1 MIGQTVSHYKITS
14 KLGSGGMGVVYE
26 AEDTKLGRHVAIK
39 FLPPEMAQNPA
50 MLERFQREA
59 RASSALNH
67 PGICTVYEI
76 DHHEGQHF
84 IVMELLEGETLD
96 KRIRGGPLELPA
108 LLEFGIQV
116 ADALESASAKGIV
129 HRDLKPANIWLTSRG
144 QAKILDFGLAKME
157 ASRPGG
163 APINVDDA
171 TAVLAGELTTAGMV
185 VGTASYMSP
194 EQARGQ
200 TTDAR
205 TDIFSLGVVLYVAA
219 TAEKPFNGETAA
231 VITEAILNREP
242 VPIQQLDP
250 SLPPEL
256 NRIIS
261 RAMEK
266 ERSMRY
272 QTATDFKTDLLRLRR
287 DTLSGSRNAADRSD
301 SKPGGSKSGEKSIA
315 VLYFEN
321 LSGIKE
327 DEYFRDGVTEDIITE
342 LAKIK
347 GLKVLSR
354 PSVLLYRDKSV
365 TAAEVGR
372 QLKAAFVLAGSIRRG
387 GNRLRIT
394 AQLVDP
400 QTDSLVW
407 SERYDREMADVF
419 SVQDEIARNI
429 AEALRITL
437 SPQEQ
442 EALATRPTEST
453 EAYDLYLRGRTYAR
467 RFTRL
472 DFEFAYQMF
481 ENAVRLDPQFA
492 LAYAAMANVCSS
504 FHINFE
510 RDSSWLSR
518 AHTAAEKA
526 ITLAPELP
534 EAKVAQAW
542 VLYASGDYEKAL
554 SIARALVEGK
564 RDTESAYY
572 LLLRALFASGKYQE
586 IVDVAEAA
594 IEASGTDY
602 NVYVPI
608 GNALGA
614 LGKDEARKN
623 LSQRRLHALETHLRQ
638 VPEDARAHMLL
649 AGDYGYMGR
658 IEEAMKEADLAMVLR
673 PNDANVAYNAAC
685 VYCSVGKKSEAMAA
699 LRKAKGVGW
708 KDTVWTRRDPD
719 LSTLHGDPEFDKLF
733 PPGEGAE

>member
-1 MIGQTVSHYKITS
+1 
-14 KLGSGGMGVVYE
+14 
-26 AEDTKLGRHVAIK
+26 
-39 FLPPEMAQNPA
+39 
-50 MLERFQREA
+50 
-59 RASSALNH
+59 
-67 PGICTVYEI
+67 
-76 DHHEGQHF
+76 
-84 IVMELLEGETLD
+84 MELLEGETLD
-96 KRIRGGPLELPA
+96 KRIRRGALELPA

-157 ASRPGG
+157 ASRPGM
-163 APINVDDA
+163 PVNLDEP
-171 TAVLAGELTTAGMV
+171 TAALAGDLTTAGMV

-219 TAEKPFNGETAA
+219 TGEKPFNGETAA

-242 VPIQQLDP
+242 APIQQLD
-250 SLPPEL
+250 STLPAEL

-287 DTLSGSRNAADRSD
+287 DTQSGSRNAADRSD
-301 SKPGGSKSGEKSIA
+301 SKPGTGKVAEKSIA

-321 LSGIKE
+321 LSGVKE

-510 RDSSWLSR
+510 RDSSWLTR
-518 AHTAAEKA
+518 ARAAAEKA
-526 ITLAPELP
+526 IALMPELP

-542 VLYASGDYEKAL
+542 VLYASGDYDKAL
-554 SIARALVEGK
+554 AIARPLVAMK

-572 LLLRALFASGKYQE
+572 LLLRALFASGQYQE
-586 IVDVAEAA
+586 IVDIGEAA

-658 IEEAMKEADLAMVLR
+658 VEEAMKEADLAMVLR

-685 VYCSVGKKSEAMAA
+685 VYCSLGKTSEAMTA
-699 LRKAKGVGW
+699 LRKAKAVGW
-708 KDTVWTRRDPD
+708 KDIVWTRRDPD
-719 LSTLHGDPEFDKLF
+719 LAILHGDPEFDRLF
-733 PPGEGAE
+733 PPSEGAE

>member
-1 MIGQTVSHYKITS
+1 MIGLTVSHYKIAS

-26 AEDTKLGRHVAIK
+26 AEDTKLGRHVAVK
-39 FLPPEMAQNPA
+39 FLPAEMAQNPA

-59 RASSALNH
+59 RAASALNH

-76 DHHEGQHF
+76 DQHEGQHF
-84 IVMELLEGETLD
+84 IVMELLEGEPLD
-96 KRIRGGPLELPA
+96 KRIRRGPLELSP

-129 HRDLKPANIWLTSRG
+129 HRDLKPANVWMTSRG

-157 ASRPGG
+157 ASRGG
-163 APINVDDA
+163 GSPVNTDDA
-171 TAVLAGELTTAGMV
+171 TAAMAGELTTAGMV

-219 TAEKPFNGETAA
+219 TGQKPFHGDTAA
-231 VITEAILNREP
+231 VIAEAILNREP
-242 VPIQQLDP
+242 APVQQLDP
-250 SLPPEL
+250 GLPVEL

-272 QTATDFKTDLLRLRR
+272 QTATDFKTDLMRLRR
-287 DTLSGSRNAADRSD
+287 DTQSGSRSGVERSD
-301 SKPGGSKSGEKSIA
+301 SKPGLGKVAEKSIA

-321 LSGIKE
+321 LSGVKE

-492 LAYAAMANVCSS
+492 LAYAAMANLCSS

-510 RDSSWLSR
+510 RESSWLAR
-518 AHTAAEKA
+518 ARTAAEKA
-526 ITLAPELP
+526 IALLPELP

-542 VLYASGDYEKAL
+542 VLYASGDYDKAL
-554 SIARALVEGK
+554 AIARPLVALK

-572 LLLRALFASGKYQE
+572 LLLRALFASGQYQE
-586 IVDVAEAA
+586 IVDIAEAA

-623 LSQRRLHALETHLRQ
+623 LSQRRMHALETHLRQ

-649 AGDYGYMGR
+649 SGDYGYMGR
-658 IEEAMKEADLAMVLR
+658 VEEAMKEADLAMMLR

-685 VYCSVGKKSEAMAA
+685 VYCSLGKKPEAMAA

-733 PPGEGAE
+733 PPGEGTE

>member
-1 MIGQTVSHYKITS
+1 MIGQTVSHYRITS
-14 KLGSGGMGVVYE
+14 KLGSGGMGIVYE

-39 FLPPEMAQNPA
+39 FLPPEMAQNPSL
-50 MLERFQREA
+50 LERFQREA

-76 DHHEGQHF
+76 DQHEGQHF

-96 KRIRGGPLELPA
+96 KRIRRGSLELGA

-157 ASRPGG
+157 ASRSGG
-163 APINVDDA
+163 MPVNLDEP
-171 TAVLAGELTTAGMV
+171 TAALAGDLTTAGMV

-219 TAEKPFNGETAA
+219 TGEKPFNGETAA

-242 VPIQQLDP
+242 APIQQLDP
-250 SLPPEL
+250 TLPAEL

-287 DTLSGSRNAADRSD
+287 DTQSGSRNAADRSD
-301 SKPGGSKSGEKSIA
+301 SKPGAARVAEKSIA

-321 LSGIKE
+321 LSGVKE

-510 RDSSWLSR
+510 REASWLTR
-518 AHTAAEKA
+518 ARTAAERA
-526 ITLAPELP
+526 VALMPELP

-542 VLYASGDYEKAL
+542 VLYASGDYDKAL
-554 SIARALVEGK
+554 AIARPLVAMK

-572 LLLRALFASGKYQE
+572 LLLRALFASGQYQE
-586 IVDVAEAA
+586 IVDIGEAA

-658 IEEAMKEADLAMVLR
+658 VEEAMKEADLAMVLR

-685 VYCSVGKKSEAMAA
+685 VYCSLGKTSEAMTA
-699 LRKAKGVGW
+699 LRKAKAVGW
-708 KDTVWTRRDPD
+708 KDIVWTRRDPD
-719 LSTLHGDPEFDKLF
+719 LAILHGDPEFDRLF
-733 PPGEGAE
+733 PPSEATD

>member
-1 MIGQTVSHYKITS
+1 MIGQTVSHYRITS
-14 KLGSGGMGVVYE
+14 KLGSGGMGIVYE

-39 FLPPEMAQNPA
+39 FLPAEMAQNPSL
-50 MLERFQREA
+50 LERFQREA

-76 DHHEGQHF
+76 DQHEGQHF

-96 KRIRGGPLELPA
+96 KRIRRGALELGA

-157 ASRPGG
+157 TSRPG
-163 APINVDDA
+163 AQVSLDEP
-171 TAVLAGELTTAGMV
+171 TAAQAGDLTTAGMV

-219 TAEKPFNGETAA
+219 TGEKPFNGETTA

-242 VPIQQLDP
+242 APIQQLDP
-250 SLPPEL
+250 TLPVEL

-287 DTLSGSRNAADRSD
+287 DTQSGSRNAADRSD
-301 SKPGGSKSGEKSIA
+301 SKPGVGKVAEKSIA

-321 LSGIKE
+321 LSGVKE

-510 RDSSWLSR
+510 RDSSWLAR
-518 AHTAAEKA
+518 ARTAAEKA
-526 ITLAPELP
+526 IALAPELP

-542 VLYASGDYEKAL
+542 VLYASGDYDQAL
-554 SIARALVEGK
+554 AIARPLVAMK

-658 IEEAMKEADLAMVLR
+658 VEEAMKEADLAMVLR

-685 VYCSVGKKSEAMAA
+685 VYCSLGKTSEAMTA

-708 KDTVWTRRDPD
+708 KDIVWTRRDPD
-719 LSTLHGDPEFDKLF
+719 LAILHGDPEFDRLF
-733 PPGEGAE
+733 PPSEGAA

>member
-1 MIGQTVSHYKITS
+1 MIGQIVSHYKIAS
-14 KLGSGGMGVVYE
+14 KLGSGGMGIVYE

-39 FLPPEMAQNPA
+39 FLPSEMARNPA

-76 DHHEGQHF
+76 DQHEGQHF

-96 KRIRGGPLELPA
+96 KRIRRGPLDLGA

-157 ASRPGG
+157 TSRPGG
-163 APINVDDA
+163 VPVSADEA
-171 TAVLAGELTTAGMV
+171 TLAGELTTAGMV

-219 TAEKPFNGETAA
+219 TAEKPFKGETAA

-242 VPIQQLDP
+242 APIQQLDP
-250 SLPPEL
+250 GLPAEL

-266 ERSMRY
+266 ERLMRY
-272 QTATDFKTDLLRLRR
+272 QTATDFKTDLMRLRR
-287 DTLSGSRNAADRSD
+287 DTQSGVRNATDRSD
-301 SKPGGSKSGEKSIA
+301 SKPGVARVAEKSVA

-321 LSGIKE
+321 LSGVKE

-442 EALATRPTEST
+442 ADLATRPTEST

-481 ENAVRLDPQFA
+481 ENAVRMDPLFA

-510 RDSSWLSR
+510 RDSSWLTR
-518 AHTAAEKA
+518 ANAAAEKA
-526 ITLAPELP
+526 VALKPELP

-542 VLYASGDYEKAL
+542 VLYASGDYDKAL
-554 SIARALVEGK
+554 AIARAVVESK

-572 LLLRALFASGKYQE
+572 LLLRALFAAGKYQE
-586 IVDVAEAA
+586 IVDVGEAA

-658 IEEAMKEADLAMVLR
+658 VEEAMKEADLAMVLR

-685 VYCSVGKKSEAMAA
+685 VYCSVSKKSEAMAA

-719 LSTLHGDPEFDKLF
+719 LNSLHGDPEFDKLF

>member
-39 FLPPEMAQNPA
+39 FLPVDMAQNPA

-76 DHHEGQHF
+76 DQHEGQHF

-96 KRIRGGPLELPA
+96 KRLRRETLELGA

-157 ASRPGG
+157 TSRPGG
-163 APINVDDA
+163 APVNLDEP
-171 TAVLAGELTTAGMV
+171 TAAQAGDLTTAGMV

-219 TAEKPFNGETAA
+219 TGEKPFNGETTA

-250 SLPPEL
+250 ALPAEL
-256 NRIIS
+256 NRIVL

-287 DTLSGSRNAADRSD
+287 DTQSGARNAADRSD
-301 SKPGGSKSGEKSIA
+301 SKPGSKGGEKSIA

-321 LSGIKE
+321 LSGVKE

-342 LAKIK
+342 LSKIK

-354 PSVLLYRDKSV
+354 PSVLVYRDKSV

-372 QLKAAFVLAGSIRRG
+372 QLKASFVLAGSIRRG

-400 QTDSLVW
+400 QTDSVVW

-442 EALATRPTEST
+442 EALAKRPTESP

-472 DFEFAYQMF
+472 DLEFAYQMF
-481 ENAVRLDPQFA
+481 ENAVRLDPKFA
-492 LAYAAMANVCSS
+492 LAYGAMANVCSS

-510 RDSSWLSR
+510 RDSHWLTR
-518 AHTAAEKA
+518 AREAAEKA
-526 ITLAPELP
+526 IALSPDLP
-534 EAKVAQAW
+534 DAKVAQGW

-554 SIARALVEGK
+554 DIARALVALK

-572 LLLRALFASGKYQE
+572 LLLRALFAAGKYQE
-586 IVDVAEAA
+586 IVNVAEAA

-614 LGKDEARKN
+614 LGKEDARKN
-623 LSQRRLHALETHLRQ
+623 HSQRRLHALETHLRQ

-649 AGDYGYMGR
+649 AGDYGYNGR
-658 IEEAMKEADLAMVLR
+658 VEEAMKEADLAMVLR

-685 VYCSVGKKSEAMAA
+685 VYCSIGKVSEAMAA
-699 LRKAKGVGW
+699 LRKAKTVGW

-719 LSTLHGDPEFDKLF
+719 LAILHGDPEFDRLF
-733 PPGEGAE
+733 PPGEGG

>member
-1 MIGQTVSHYKITS
+1 MIGQTVSHYRIRT

-26 AEDTKLGRHVAIK
+26 AEDTKLGRLVAVK
-39 FLPPEMAQNPA
+39 FLPQEMAQNPA

-59 RASSALNH
+59 RAASALNH

-76 DHHEGQHF
+76 DQHEGQHF
-84 IVMELLEGETLD
+84 IAMELLEGETLD
-96 KRIRGGPLELPA
+96 KRMRRGPLELA
-108 LLEFGIQV
+108 QLLEFGIQV
-116 ADALESASAKGIV
+116 ADALESANAKGIV
-129 HRDLKPANIWLTSRG
+129 HRDLKPANIWMGARG
-144 QAKILDFGLAKME
+144 QAKVLDFGLAKME
-157 ASRPGG
+157 APRVAG
-163 APINVDDA
+163 NDDP
-171 TAVLAGELTTAGMV
+171 TAVRVGELTTDGMV

-200 TTDAR
+200 ATDAR
-205 TDIFSLGVVLYVAA
+205 TDIFSLGVVLYLAA
-219 TAEKPFNGETAA
+219 TAQKPFSGDTVA

-242 VPIQQLDP
+242 IPINQIDP
-250 SLPPEL
+250 GLPAEL

-261 RAMEK
+261 RAIEK
-266 ERSMRY
+266 DRSMRY

-287 DTLSGSRNAADRSD
+287 DTQSGPRSAAERSD
-301 SKPGGSKSGEKSIA
+301 SKPGSRGSEKSVA

-321 LSGIKE
+321 LSGVKE

-354 PSVLLYRDKSV
+354 PSVLVYRDKSV

-372 QLKAAFVLAGSIRRG
+372 QLKASFVLGGSIRRG

-400 QTDSLVW
+400 QTDSVVW
-407 SERYDREMADVF
+407 SERYDRELADVF
-419 SVQDEIARNI
+419 SVQDEIARKI

-442 EALATRPTEST
+442 EALAARPTLST

-472 DFEFAYQMF
+472 DLEFAYQTF
-481 ENAVRLDPQFA
+481 QNATRLDPNFA
-492 LAYAAMANVCSS
+492 AAYAAMANVCSS

-510 RDSSWLSR
+510 REASWLDR
-518 AHTAAEKA
+518 AHEAAEKA
-526 ITLAPELP
+526 FALRPDLP
-534 EAKVAQAW
+534 EAK
-542 VLYASGDYEKAL
+542 
-554 SIARALVEGK
+554 IARAWVMYANGNIDQALALVRPVIESK
-564 RDTESAYY
+564 RDLESAYY
-572 LLLRALFASGKYQE
+572 LLLRALFAAGHYQE
-586 IVDVAEAA
+586 IVNIAEAA
-594 IEASGTDY
+594 IEASGSDY

-614 LGKDEARKN
+614 LGKDEALRT
-623 LSQRRLHALETHLRQ
+623 LRQRRLHAFETHLRQ

-658 IEEAMKEADLAMVLR
+658 VEEATREADLAMILR
-673 PNDANVAYNAAC
+673 PNDANIAYNAAC
-685 VYCSVGKKSEAMAA
+685 VFCSMGKKAEAMTA
-699 LRKAKGVGW
+699 LKKAVAVGW
-708 KDTVWTRRDPD
+708 KDSVWTRRDPD
-719 LSTLHGDPEFDKLF
+719 LKILHGDPEFDRLF
-733 PPGEGAE
+733 PPGPDGE

>member
-1 MIGQTVSHYKITS
+1 MIGSTVSHYKIAA

-39 FLPPEMAQNPA
+39 FLPSEMAQNPA

-76 DHHEGQHF
+76 DQHEGQHF

-96 KRIRGGPLELPA
+96 KRIRRGPLELGA
-108 LLEFGIQV
+108 LLEFAIQV

-163 APINVDDA
+163 ATVNTDEA
-171 TAVLAGELTTAGMV
+171 TAVHAGDLTTAGMV

-200 TTDAR
+200 TTDSR

-219 TAEKPFNGETAA
+219 TCEKPFNGETSA

-242 VPIQQLDP
+242 APIQQHDP
-250 SLPPEL
+250 TLPGEL

-287 DTLSGSRNAADRSD
+287 DTQSGARNAADRSD
-301 SKPGGSKSGEKSIA
+301 SKPGAKGGEKSIA

-321 LSGIKE
+321 LSGVKE

-419 SVQDEIARNI
+419 SVQDEIARKI

-442 EALATRPTEST
+442 EALASRPTEST

-481 ENAVRLDPQFA
+481 ENAVRLDPHFA

-518 AHTAAEKA
+518 AKTAADKA
-526 ITLAPELP
+526 IALSPELP

-542 VLYASGDYEKAL
+542 VLYASGDYDQAL
-554 SIARALVEGK
+554 GIARALVELK

-572 LLLRALFASGKYQE
+572 LLLRALFASGQYQE
-586 IVDVAEAA
+586 IVNIGEAA

-614 LGKDEARKN
+614 LGKEEARKN

-658 IEEAMKEADLAMVLR
+658 VEEAMKEADLAMVLR

-685 VYCSVGKKSEAMAA
+685 VYCSLGKTSEAMAA
-699 LRKAKGVGW
+699 LRKAKTVGW

-719 LSTLHGDPEFDKLF
+719 LKILHGDPEFDRLF
-733 PPGEGAE
+733 PPGEGSE

>member
-1 MIGQTVSHYKITS
+1 
-14 KLGSGGMGVVYE
+14 
-26 AEDTKLGRHVAIK
+26 
-39 FLPPEMAQNPA
+39 
-50 MLERFQREA
+50 
-59 RASSALNH
+59 
-67 PGICTVYEI
+67 
-76 DHHEGQHF
+76 
-84 IVMELLEGETLD
+84 
-96 KRIRGGPLELPA
+96 
-108 LLEFGIQV
+108 
-116 ADALESASAKGIV
+116 
-129 HRDLKPANIWLTSRG
+129 
-144 QAKILDFGLAKME
+144 
-157 ASRPGG
+157 
-163 APINVDDA
+163 
-171 TAVLAGELTTAGMV
+171 
-185 VGTASYMSP
+185 
-194 EQARGQ
+194 
-200 TTDAR
+200 
-205 TDIFSLGVVLYVAA
+205 
-219 TAEKPFNGETAA
+219 
-231 VITEAILNREP
+231 
-242 VPIQQLDP
+242 
-250 SLPPEL
+250 
-256 NRIIS
+256 
-261 RAMEK
+261 
-266 ERSMRY
+266 MRY

-287 DTLSGSRNAADRSD
+287 DTQSGSRNAADRSD
-301 SKPGGSKSGEKSIA
+301 SKPGSGKGSEKSIA

-321 LSGIKE
+321 LSGVKE

-354 PSVLLYRDKSV
+354 PSVLVYRDKSV

-372 QLKAAFVLAGSIRRG
+372 QLKASFVLAGSIRRG

-442 EALATRPTEST
+442 EALAKRPTESP

-472 DFEFAYQMF
+472 DLEFAYQMF
-481 ENAVRLDPQFA
+481 ENAVRLDPKFA
-492 LAYAAMANVCSS
+492 LAYGAMANVCSS

-510 RDSSWLSR
+510 RDSHWLTR
-518 AHTAAEKA
+518 AREAAEKA
-526 ITLAPELP
+526 IALSPDLP
-534 EAKVAQAW
+534 DAKVAQGW

-554 SIARALVEGK
+554 DIARALVALK

-572 LLLRALFASGKYQE
+572 LLLRALFASGQYQE
-586 IVDVAEAA
+586 IVNVAEAA

-614 LGKDEARKN
+614 LGKEEARKN
-623 LSQRRLHALETHLRQ
+623 HSQRRLHALETHLRQ

-658 IEEAMKEADLAMVLR
+658 VEEAMKEADLAMVLR

-685 VYCSVGKKSEAMAA
+685 VYCSIGKVSEAMAA
-699 LRKAKGVGW
+699 LRKAKAVGW

-719 LSTLHGDPEFDKLF
+719 LNILHGDPEFDKLF

>member
-14 KLGSGGMGVVYE
+14 KLGSGGMGIVYE
-26 AEDTKLGRHVAIK
+26 AEDTKLGRHVAVK
-39 FLPPEMAQNPA
+39 FLPAEMARNPA

-76 DHHEGQHF
+76 DQHEGQHF

-96 KRIRGGPLELPA
+96 KRIRRGSLEVGA

-157 ASRPGG
+157 TSRPGTQVNLDE
-163 APINVDDA
+163 P
-171 TAVLAGELTTAGMV
+171 TAAQAGDLTTAGMV

-219 TAEKPFNGETAA
+219 TGEKPFNGDTAA

-242 VPIQQLDP
+242 VPIQQIDS
-250 SLPPEL
+250 SLPAEL

-287 DTLSGSRNAADRSD
+287 DTQSGSRNAADRSD
-301 SKPGGSKSGEKSIA
+301 SKPGASRVAEKSIA

-321 LSGIKE
+321 LSGVKE

-510 RDSSWLSR
+510 RDSSWLGR
-518 AHTAAEKA
+518 ARTAAEKA
-526 ITLAPELP
+526 ITLMPELP

-542 VLYASGDYEKAL
+542 VLYASGDYDKAL
-554 SIARALVEGK
+554 AIARALVGMK

-572 LLLRALFASGKYQE
+572 LLLRALFASGQYQE
-586 IVDVAEAA
+586 IVNVAEAA

-685 VYCSVGKKSEAMAA
+685 VYCSLGKTSEAMTA

-708 KDTVWTRRDPD
+708 KDIVWTRRDPD
-719 LSTLHGDPEFDKLF
+719 LKILHGDPEFDRLF

>member
-1 MIGQTVSHYKITS
+1 MIGQTVSHYKITA

-76 DHHEGQHF
+76 DQHEGQHF

-96 KRIRGGPLELPA
+96 KRIRRGPLDLPA

-129 HRDLKPANIWLTSRG
+129 HRDLKPANIWMTSRG
-144 QAKILDFGLAKME
+144 QAKILDFGLAKIE
-157 ASRPGG
+157 SSRPGG
-163 APINVDDA
+163 APVNADEA
-171 TAVLAGELTTAGMV
+171 TAVHAGELTTAGMV

-219 TAEKPFNGETAA
+219 TSEKPFKGETAA

-242 VPIQQLDP
+242 VPIQQHDQ
-250 SLPPEL
+250 SLPGEL
-256 NRIIS
+256 NRIVS

-287 DTLSGSRNAADRSD
+287 DTQSGSRAAADRSD
-301 SKPGGSKSGEKSIA
+301 SKPGGSRNAEKSIA

-321 LSGIKE
+321 LSGVKE

-354 PSVLLYRDKSV
+354 PAVLLYRDKSV

-419 SVQDEIARNI
+419 SVQDEIARKI

-442 EALATRPTEST
+442 EALASRPTESP

-472 DFEFAYQMF
+472 DLEFAYQMF
-481 ENAVRLDPQFA
+481 ENAVRIDPNFA
-492 LAYAAMANVCSS
+492 AAFAAMANVCSS

-510 RDSSWLSR
+510 REASWLQR

-526 ITLAPELP
+526 VALSPDLA
-534 EAKVAQAW
+534 EAKIARAW
-542 VLYASGDYEKAL
+542 VLYANGKYEEAL
-554 SIARALVEGK
+554 ALVRPIIESK
-564 RDTESAYY
+564 RDLESAYY
-572 LLLRALFASGKYQE
+572 LLLRALFAAGHYQE
-586 IVDVAEAA
+586 IVNIGEAA
-594 IEASGTDY
+594 IEASGSDY

-614 LGKDEARKN
+614 LGKDEALKALR
-623 LSQRRLHALETHLRQ
+623 QRRLHAFETHLRQ

-658 IEEAMKEADLAMVLR
+658 HEEAVREADLAMILR
-673 PNDANVAYNAAC
+673 PNDANIAYNAAC
-685 VYCSVGKKSEAMAA
+685 VFCAMGKKGEAMAA
-699 LRKAKGVGW
+699 LKKSVAVGW
-708 KDTVWTRRDPD
+708 KDIVWTRRDPD
-719 LSTLHGDPEFDKLF
+719 LRILHGDPEFDRLF
-733 PPGEGAE
+733 PPTEGSA

>member
-1 MIGQTVSHYKITS
+1 MIGQTVSHYRITS
-14 KLGSGGMGVVYE
+14 KLGSGGMGIVYE

-39 FLPPEMAQNPA
+39 FLPAEMAQNPSL
-50 MLERFQREA
+50 LERFQREA

-76 DHHEGQHF
+76 DQHEGQHF

-96 KRIRGGPLELPA
+96 KRIRRGPLELGA

-129 HRDLKPANIWLTSRG
+129 HRDLKPANIWMTSRG

-157 ASRPGG
+157 SSRPGQ
-163 APINVDDA
+163 PVSLDEP
-171 TAVLAGELTTAGMV
+171 TAAQAGDLTTAGMV

-219 TAEKPFNGETAA
+219 TGEKPFNGETTA

-242 VPIQQLDP
+242 APIQQLDP
-250 SLPPEL
+250 TLPVEL

-287 DTLSGSRNAADRSD
+287 DTQSGSRNAADRSD
-301 SKPGGSKSGEKSIA
+301 SKPGVGKGAEKSIA

-321 LSGIKE
+321 LSGVKE

-510 RDSSWLSR
+510 RDSSWLAR
-518 AHTAAEKA
+518 ARTAAEKA
-526 ITLAPELP
+526 IALAPELP

-542 VLYASGDYEKAL
+542 VLYASGDYDQAL
-554 SIARALVEGK
+554 AIARPLVAMK

-658 IEEAMKEADLAMVLR
+658 VEEAMKEADLAMVLR

-685 VYCSVGKKSEAMAA
+685 VYCSLGKTSEAMTA

-708 KDTVWTRRDPD
+708 KDIVWTRRDPD
-719 LSTLHGDPEFDKLF
+719 LAILHGDPEFDRLF
-733 PPGEGAE
+733 PPSEGAA